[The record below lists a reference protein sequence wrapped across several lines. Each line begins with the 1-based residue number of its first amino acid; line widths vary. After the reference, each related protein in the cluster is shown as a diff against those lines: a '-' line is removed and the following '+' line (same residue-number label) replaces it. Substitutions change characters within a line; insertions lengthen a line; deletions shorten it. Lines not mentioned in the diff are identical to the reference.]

1 MGIMENLEGYQFIFF
16 LTWLVEEHN
25 FDATEIIGVVE
36 KPYQYR
42 EKWAKYIESEEE

>member
-1 MGIMENLEGYQFIFF
+1 MGIMENLDGYQFIFF

>member
-25 FDATEIIGVVE
+25 FNATEIIGVVE

>member
-1 MGIMENLEGYQFIFF
+1 MGIMENLDGYQFIFF

-42 EKWAKYIESEEE
+42 EKWAEYIESEEE

>member
-42 EKWAKYIESEEE
+42 EKWAKYIESEAE